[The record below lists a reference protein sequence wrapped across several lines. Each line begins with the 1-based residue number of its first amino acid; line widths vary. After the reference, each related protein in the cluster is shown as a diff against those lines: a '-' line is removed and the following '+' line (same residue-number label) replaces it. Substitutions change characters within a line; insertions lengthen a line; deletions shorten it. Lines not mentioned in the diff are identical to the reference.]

1 LIDAGR
7 EAFGRGDNGETAR
20 AGSARD
26 GVLVTPRN
34 WVRQFRAAASTF
46 DWSALHELA
55 SEYAADLY
63 AAQDLRPDVGQ
74 VLQVLRQ
81 ALRYED
87 LELVADAAL
96 AHRPDAP
103 VVRRLYAQALVDGAN
118 PAVALQLY
126 SDLAADETVP
136 PSDRVEARGGIGRCY
151 KEMFLLCTEPGRRRH
166 YLTRSLDAYLGAYH
180 EDENKNTWHGINAVA
195 LLARAGRE
203 SVEVAHAPEP
213 TVLAE
218 RILQTVDADPV
229 PHMWTEV
236 TACEAA
242 IALGRYDE
250 AIERARAFLETR
262 PDGFTVAAFL
272 RQLQTVWELTT
283 TSSPGDE
290 LLPVLRSTLLA
301 ANGGEVTVA
310 STDVRAARLADFGR
324 GRLETILGDESFVP
338 LAWYRTG
345 LQRCRAV
352 ARIETD
358 DEEAVGTGF
367 LVAGPDLHQDLPPRV
382 VVTNGHVVPE
392 DLDPADA
399 VVVFHGLDDDPGQQ
413 AHFRVTRQW
422 WYEPSRQNGL
432 DTTILELAGYPQDV
446 VPIPLA
452 RALPRKPLR
461 QKRAYVI
468 GHPLGL
474 AQPQFSM
481 QDNVLL
487 DYDQRVLHYRA
498 PTERGSSGSPVFDNE
513 WRLIGLHHMGGVRMP
528 QLNDIG
534 GTYAANEGITFEAIR
549 GRLAARPPAPAEG

>member
-1 LIDAGR
+1 
-7 EAFGRGDNGETAR
+7 
-20 AGSARD
+20 
-26 GVLVTPRN
+26 VTPRN

-55 SEYAADLY
+55 TGYAADLY
-63 AAQDLRPDVGQ
+63 AVRDLPPDVGQ

-81 ALRYED
+81 SLRYED

-136 PSDRVEARGGIGRCY
+136 LVDRVEARGGIGRCY

-166 YLTRSLDAYLGAYH
+166 CLTRSLDAYLDAYH
-180 EDENKNTWHGINAVA
+180 EDENNTWHGINAVA
-195 LLARAGRE
+195 LLARARRE
-203 SVEVAHAPEP
+203 GVELAPGAPEA

-218 RILQTVDADPV
+218 RILQTVDADPM
-229 PHMWTEV
+229 PNAWTEV

-250 AIERARAFLETR
+250 AVERARAFLETS
-262 PDGFTVAAFL
+262 PDGFTVATFL
-272 RQLQTVWELTT
+272 RQLQRVWQLTT

-290 LLPVLRSTLLA
+290 LLPVLRSTLLRI
-301 ANGGEVTVA
+301 NGGEVTVG
-310 STDVRAARLADFGR
+310 SVDVRAARLADLGR
-324 GRLETILGDESFVP
+324 GRLETILGDEGYVP

-352 ARIETD
+352 ARIETNGD
-358 DEEAVGTGF
+358 EAVGTGF

-382 VVTNGHVVPE
+382 MITNGHVVPE
-392 DLDPADA
+392 DLDPTDA

-461 QKRAYVI
+461 HKRAYVI

-474 AQPQFSM
+474 AQPQFSL
-481 QDNVLL
+481 QDNLLL
-487 DYDQRVLHYRA
+487 DYDQRVLHYRS
-498 PTERGSSGSPVFDNE
+498 PTDQGSSGSPVFDNE
-513 WRLIGLHHMGGVRMP
+513 WQLIGLHHVGGVRMP
-528 QLNDIG
+528 LLNNAG

-549 GRLAARPPAPAEG
+549 GRLAARPPVPAEE

>member
-1 LIDAGR
+1 
-7 EAFGRGDNGETAR
+7 
-20 AGSARD
+20 
-26 GVLVTPRN
+26 VTPGN

-55 SEYAADLY
+55 TEYAADLY
-63 AAQDLRPDVGQ
+63 AVQDLRSDVGQ

-81 ALRYED
+81 SLRYED

-166 YLTRSLDAYLGAYH
+166 YFARSLDAYLSVYH
-180 EDENKNTWHGINAVA
+180 EDEDRNTWHGINAVA

-203 SVEVAHAPEP
+203 GVELAPGAPTP

-218 RILQTVDADPV
+218 RVLQTVDADPT
-229 PHMWTEV
+229 PGPWTEV

-250 AIERARAFLETR
+250 AVERARAFLEAR

-283 TSSPGDE
+283 TNSPGDE
-290 LLPVLRSTLLA
+290 LLPVLRSTLLSI
-301 ANGGEVTVA
+301 NGGQVTVG
-310 STDVRAARLADFGR
+310 SVDVRAARLAEFGR
-324 GRLETILGDESFVP
+324 GRLERILGEESFVP
-338 LAWYRTG
+338 LTWYRTG

-358 DEEAVGTGF
+358 DDEAVGTGF
-367 LVAGPDLHQDLPPRV
+367 LVAGHDLHQDLPPLV
-382 VVTNGHVVPE
+382 VITNGHVVPE
-392 DLDPADA
+392 YIEPTDA
-399 VVVFHGLDDDPGQQ
+399 VVAFHGLDDDPGRQ
-413 AHFRVTRQW
+413 AHFRVARQW
-422 WYEPSRQNGL
+422 WYQPSTGNGL
-432 DTTILELAGYPQDV
+432 DTTIVELAGYPQDV
-446 VPIPLA
+446 LPIPLA
-452 RALPRKPLR
+452 RALPPKPLR
-461 QKRAYVI
+461 HRRAYVI
-468 GHPLGL
+468 GYPLGL
-474 AQPQFSM
+474 AQPQFSL

-487 DYDQRVLHYRA
+487 DYDQRVLHYRS
-498 PTERGSSGSPVFDNE
+498 PTERGSSGSPVFDHE
-513 WRLIGLHHMGGVRMP
+513 WRLIGLHHVGGDRML
-528 QLNDIG
+528 QLNKAG
-534 GTYAANEGITFEAIR
+534 GTYAANEGITLEAIR
-549 GRLAARPPAPAEG
+549 GRLAAQPPVPAEE